1 MNEWRTSISHRSAY
15 MPSMNGAVVGL
26 MQLVDDVIEQALD
39 RIFAA
44 LKYSSQ
50 CYSGLHGFPL

>member
-50 CYSGLHGFPL
+50 C